1 MVLITLM
8 KLLNNMKKFKSITKF
23 VDYCE
28 EINENQ
34 DDSVEFFLISTLA
47 ATLTKEEL
55 LLDAEEALNEYYK
68 WLSIAV
74 DSESFYVAGTIF
86 NAKESEMAHYMD
98 LGKAVLKKTIKKD
111 IINIDKAIKLKY
123 LGY

>member
-1 MVLITLM
+1 MQ
-8 KLLNNMKKFKSITKF
+8 KFKTITNF

-28 EINENQ
+28 NINENQ

-47 ATLTKEEL
+47 ASLTKEEL
-55 LLDAEEALNEYYK
+55 LSDAGEALKEYYK
-68 WLSIAV
+68 WLKMAI
-74 DSESFYVAGTIF
+74 DTESFYIAGTIF
-86 NAKESEMAHYMD
+86 SAKEAEMAHYMD

-111 IINIDKAIKLKY
+111 IIALDKAMKLKY